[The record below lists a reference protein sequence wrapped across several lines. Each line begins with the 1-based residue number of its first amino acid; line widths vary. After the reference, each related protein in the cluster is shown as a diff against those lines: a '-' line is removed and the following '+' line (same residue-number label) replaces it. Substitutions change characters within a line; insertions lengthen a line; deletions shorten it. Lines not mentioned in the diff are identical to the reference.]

1 MSGIVRARMPDRPQR
16 GLVIKGLAP
25 LALMPAAAFAVHQ
38 LRYWLAFGS
47 RAGAQLHAQGHA
59 YLHSVAPWI
68 VLLLAISAGAFL
80 GALGRAFRGYRSL
93 PSYTV
98 SFAGLWLLSAACL
111 VGIYA
116 SQELMEGIFATGH
129 PAGLVGVFG
138 LGGWWS
144 VPAAM
149 AVALVLTAVFH
160 GARWTLEEVARR
172 YGAPVPA
179 PVRRVA
185 SARFPRTSP
194 VPRLAPLAAGW
205 SGRGPPV

>member
-1 MSGIVRARMPDRPQR
+1 MPVRAER
-16 GLVIKGLAP
+16 GLVARQLAP

-38 LRYWLAFGS
+38 LRYWLAFGG

-68 VLLLAISAGAFL
+68 VLVLAIAAGAFL
-80 GALGRAFRGYRSL
+80 RALGRAFRGYRSV
-93 PSYTV
+93 PTYTA
-98 SFAGLWLLSAACL
+98 SFAGLWLVCAACL

-116 SQELMEGIFATGH
+116 SQELMEGFFATGH

-138 LGGWWS
+138 YGGWWA
-144 VPAAM
+144 VPAAL

-160 GARWTLEEVARR
+160 GARWTLEEVTRR
-172 YGAPVPA
+172 YGTPA
-179 PVRRVA
+179 PKLAQRVA
-185 SARFPRTSP
+185 PLRFPRTLP
-194 VPRLAPLAAGW
+194 VLRLTPLAGGW